1 MLHHKTTKDAQTSLD
16 RCNKIY
22 YISFITAWKIG
33 EKLKTAFEIEFSK
46 CLHLISGNTIPKATF
61 DKFEKR
67 LVQIAKAPGEAVWT
81 FQYGIPFHLPKFG
94 PTLWLFRAL
103 GRNFSYIQLLQL
115 STLLAIIKLTLD
127 HYNNFPQLLIESIQ
141 SHYDHLKIVTIIC
154 SKCNKMENVLQF
166 LTFNCGISSSWHD
179 LSTHNFRY

>member
-115 STLLAIIKLTLD
+115 LTLLAIKLQRLIVPLWKD
-127 HYNNFPQLLIESIQ
+127 SNLLNIYYS
-141 SHYDHLKIVTIIC
+141 SHQYRVKQKKWPPNQFA
-154 SKCNKMENVLQF
+154 SFRPFLQGSLP
-166 LTFNCGISSSWHD
+166 LT
-179 LSTHNFRY
+179 R